1 VTGDQEHPPGFE
13 PPRRAD
19 APPLAEHVD
28 RRRPERPKH
37 VSENLLPLLR
47 FKPSPEQVEAARQPT
62 AASEDP
68 DDADGLRAA
77 RGIAFGLVAAGL
89 LWGVLAA
96 LLIWF

>member
-28 RRRPERPKH
+28 RRRPGRPEH

-62 AASEDP
+62 VASQDPEDG
-68 DDADGLRAA
+68 DDLRAA
-77 RGIAFGLVAAGL
+77 RGIAFGLGATAL
-89 LWGVLAA
+89 LWVVLGA